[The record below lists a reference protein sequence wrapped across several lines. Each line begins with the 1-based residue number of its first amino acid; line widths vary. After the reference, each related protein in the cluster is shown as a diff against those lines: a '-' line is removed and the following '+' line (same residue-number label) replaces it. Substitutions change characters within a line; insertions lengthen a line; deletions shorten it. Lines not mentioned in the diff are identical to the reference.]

1 MKLCLLIVSVYHAA
15 ESQFITLPRYGMQT
29 VMSGYH
35 DHLNMY
41 VFGDNTAWLL
51 YDENIRSLEFVG
63 TYDRSAGEF
72 RRPFDPG
79 TREVYQYFAQGAK
92 KFDGNHAVAGQFGFS
107 QDFRSKWQWMAT
119 RDYDTE
125 NPFLLADSSTGRTV
139 YRGIVMSGQYS
150 ARITERL
157 LIGTGLHYAVSN
169 GLKEVT
175 PKPTSTIRD
184 LSASI
189 GTAYR
194 FSSHIAGGL
203 SFRYDDQQEEIS
215 YREDEVDPLTETIL
229 FKFRGYDRYLRISKK
244 TEFRENRSK
253 GYRGTVHASGTFGGG
268 SQFVGFGSI
277 GSGSVVV
284 RDGGTS
290 PDNQGTA
297 MRESI
302 VAGLRLRQ
310 DAGPLAVGL
319 QGKFGYLKHWALHP
333 NYDVMLSE
341 GVCESKEI
349 VFGIE
354 RNGTGML
361 RTVAGEYM
369 LTHARRQVDDY
380 LSNVY
385 FDYARYVHTVSL
397 GTDVMLAGPLR
408 TRAVYSY
415 RWQKP
420 DTDTFDAPAPS
431 SFFNSIRIPEL
442 DHYRART
449 SMHGIQIET
458 GYATGRMYEIVV
470 GLTVERIDVR
480 RSEHFADDA
489 RTFVGL
495 QIALRG
501 R

>member
-1 MKLCLLIVSVYHAA
+1 MILCFLIVSVYHVA

-41 VFGDNTAWLL
+41 VFGGNTAWLL

-63 TYDRSAGEF
+63 TYDRSVGEF

-79 TREVYQYFAQGAK
+79 TREVYQYFAQGAQ
-92 KFDGNHAVAGQFGFS
+92 KFDGIHAVAGQFGFS

-150 ARITERL
+150 ARVTERL

-184 LSASI
+184 LSVLI
-189 GTAYR
+189 GSAYL
-194 FSSHIAGGL
+194 FSSRLAGGV

-253 GYRGTVHASGTFGGG
+253 GYRGIVHAAGTLGRGL
-268 SQFVGFGSI
+268 QFVGFGSI
-277 GSGSVVV
+277 GSGCVVV

-297 MRESI
+297 NSES
-302 VAGLRLRQ
+302 VDAGVRFRQ
-310 DAGPLAVGL
+310 DAGPVAIAL
-319 QGKFGYLKHWALHP
+319 QGKLGYLKHWALHP
-333 NYDVMLSE
+333 NYNVMLSE
-341 GVCESKEI
+341 GVRESREI

-361 RTVAGEYM
+361 RNVAGEYM

-380 LSNVY
+380 LSKVY
-385 FDYARYVHTVSL
+385 FDYARYVHTMSI
-397 GTDVMLAGPLR
+397 GTDLMLTDLLR

-415 RWQKP
+415 RWQEP
-420 DTDTFDAPAPS
+420 DTDTFNAPTPS
-431 SFFNSIRIPEL
+431 NFFTSIRIPEL

-458 GYATGRMYEIVV
+458 GYRTGRTYEIVI
-470 GLTVERIDVR
+470 GLTIERIDVR
-480 RSEHFADDA
+480 RSEHFTGDA